1 MDAASRTG
9 VDDIREIIDGVRYKP
24 VGARYKVYII
34 DEVHMLSRNAFN
46 ALLKTLEEP
55 PENVKFIFATT
66 EIRKVPVTVLS
77 RCQRFDLRRIKS
89 DDLVKL
95 FSVICEKEGVE
106 SEEEPLQLISR
117 IADGSVRDGLS
128 LLDQAMALAAGRITT
143 SIVQAMLGLSNRVEV
158 FDLFEEIMAGNLPEA
173 LSRVANMSQLGVD
186 PLLIAQDLLET
197 THLITKF
204 KVAPDAAGYVVT
216 DLEKERGTDLAARLP
231 MAQLGRCWQML
242 IKGIN
247 EIQQA
252 PSSLP
257 ALEMVLIRLAYLSDS
272 SDQNDIIERLNSN
285 FKKKIPDG
293 TYLEK
298 TIEEPE
304 TVEGPEI
311 LGKKENH
318 NELGP
323 SNFQEI
329 VDLFELK
336 REGIIHAK
344 LVANVRPVRVA
355 PGLLEI
361 MRASDLDESLVMRIM
376 KLLSDW
382 TGKPWKV
389 SVVGD
394 QGEKTIADQVLDKE
408 IAVKK
413 EVSNDP
419 VVAAVLGHFP
429 GAMIESVRP
438 LAPYDLN
445 FEIENFENINDD

>member
-1 MDAASRTG
+1 
-9 VDDIREIIDGVRYKP
+9 
-24 VGARYKVYII
+24 
-34 DEVHMLSRNAFN
+34 
-46 ALLKTLEEP
+46 
-55 PENVKFIFATT
+55 
-66 EIRKVPVTVLS
+66 
-77 RCQRFDLRRIKS
+77 
-89 DDLVKL
+89 
-95 FSVICEKEGVE
+95 
-106 SEEEPLQLISR
+106 
-117 IADGSVRDGLS
+117 
-128 LLDQAMALAAGRITT
+128 
-143 SIVQAMLGLSNRVEV
+143 
-158 FDLFEEIMAGNLPEA
+158 
-173 LSRVANMSQLGVD
+173 MSQLGVE
-186 PLLIAQDLLET
+186 PLLIAQDLLEI

-204 KVAPDAAGYVVT
+204 KVAPDIAGYVVT
-216 DLEKERGTDLAARLP
+216 DLEKNRGNDLAARLP

-257 ALEMVLIRLAYLSDS
+257 ALEMVLIRLAYLSDA
-272 SDQNDIIERLNSN
+272 SDQKDMIERLNSDL
-285 FKKKIPDG
+285 KKKIPEG
-293 TYLEK
+293 TYVEKISKESETDEGLEK
-298 TIEEPE
+298 SERQ
-304 TVEGPEI
+304 
-311 LGKKENH
+311 ENH

-361 MRASDLDESLVMRIM
+361 MGTSGLDEGLVTRIK

-382 TGKPWKV
+382 TGEPWKV
-389 SVVGD
+389 DVVGGM
-394 QGEKTIADQVLDKE
+394 GEKTIADQVLDKE

-413 EVSNDP
+413 EASDDP
-419 VVAAVLGHFP
+419 IVAAVLDHFP
-429 GAMIESVRP
+429 GATIESVRP